1 LIELSPQGVAVCVEV
16 SELQVQ
22 VAELGS
28 KGIRLV
34 LELGDVAQGLVVPRS
49 EFGVSA
55 HLSQPN
61 WYLVLLQQ
69 PVFLFQLLELILQ
82 KVIVLFVLSE
92 AADFALQL
100 SDDDLLLVCLDSQ
113 GSVILRLKESLPTYR
128 WICY

>member
-55 HLSQPN
+55 HLNQPN